1 MVYEIGKVCIEKY
14 ACFIEINEEFVEG
27 LKDLDQFS
35 HLFVLWWISRRDTSD
50 DRTKLV
56 TTPPR
61 LKEQIKTG
69 VFSCRSPSRPNPIG
83 LTKVK
88 LEKIEDSRIYI
99 DRIDAIDGTPILD
112 IKPYLPG
119 DSINK
124 EDLKVP
130 GWFNHL
136 KKKQTG

>member
-14 ACFIEINEEFVEG
+14 ACFIEINEEFVDG

-35 HLFVLWWISRRDTSD
+35 HLFVLWWISRRDTAD
-50 DRTKLV
+50 DRTTLLAN
-56 TTPPR
+56 PPR
-61 LKEQIKTG
+61 LKEEIETG

-88 LEKIEDSRIYI
+88 LEKIEDNRIYI
-99 DRIDAIDGTPILD
+99 DRIDAIDGTPVLD

-119 DSINK
+119 DSITV

-130 GWFNHL
+130 QWFNYL
-136 KKKQTG
+136 KKK